1 MSLREIVEQILS
13 CRKDI
18 TQEEVMKKIE
28 EKKSLAEGF
37 FTDETAAR
45 VVATELGVEILR
57 EPFHPEALL
66 IRDLVSGL
74 NDVTVTGRVTAVHP
88 SKAFARPDLTEG
100 KFARLFIADKSGTL
114 KVVLWDDKA
123 SLIDAGKIAK
133 GQIVRV
139 SHGYVR
145 GGLDGKLELHAGQR
159 SDVQVSPP
167 NAREEDYPS
176 VAPFMEKIGKITS
189 KSKKASTIGAIKS
202 VYPVS
207 SFKRRNG
214 AAGKVVRLRLE
225 DETGQI
231 TAVVWNEKVEQLG
244 EVRIGDSLQVTD
256 ARVKERIDGQL
267 ELHVENATQ
276 IKTVQRR
283 IPPQIE
289 EETKTVAEI
298 KEEGGPVTVE
308 GTVVTTP
315 TVRQVVTSR
324 GERVSVASFDLR
336 DITGKIGVSAWR
348 KLADMAKNLTVG
360 TRIKIKDAYVKRG
373 FGNKLELTSR
383 TFTSMEIVSKPETLP
398 KSEET

>member
-1 MSLREIVEQILS
+1 MSLKEIVEQILS

-28 EKKSLAEGF
+28 EKKRLAEGF

-45 VVATELGVEILR
+45 VVATELGVKILR

-123 SLIDAGKIAK
+123 SLIDAGKIWK

-145 GGLDGKLELHAGQR
+145 GGLDGKLELHSGLR
-159 SDVQVSPP
+159 SGIQVSPS

-176 VAPFMEKIGKITS
+176 VAPFMEKIEKITS
-189 KSKKASTIGAIKS
+189 KSKKASTIGVIKS

-207 SFKRRNG
+207 TFKRRDG
-214 AAGKVVRLRLE
+214 TAGRVMRLRLE

-244 EVRIGDSLQVTD
+244 EVKIGDSLQITD
-256 ARVKERIDGQL
+256 ARVKERIEGQL

-276 IKTVQRR
+276 IKIVSRKILPR
-283 IPPQIE
+283 IE
-289 EETKTVAEI
+289 EKTKVVAEI

-315 TVRQVVTSR
+315 TMKQVVTSR

-336 DITGKIGVSAWR
+336 DNTGKIGVSAWR
-348 KLADMAKNLTVG
+348 KLAETAKNLTVG
-360 TRIKIKDAYVKRG
+360 TRIKIKDAYAKRG
-373 FGNKLELTSR
+373 FADRLELTSR
-383 TFTSMEIVSKPETLP
+383 TFTSIEIVSKPENPP
-398 KSEET
+398 KPEET